1 MKRKFI
7 FITCALATISCW
19 AQVDSTKLSL
29 KECLTRGLKNN
40 YDVQIATIDQN
51 IAEANATRANAGQ
64 LPTVSTTAGYTLEQT
79 STRSKNGSNKT
90 SSHNIPAQTLNA
102 RLQADWTIF
111 DGFKIQTNYQRLK
124 QMKAQSE
131 IRTRIELE
139 DYVASAATAYYN
151 IVRQQVRMKN
161 MRASL
166 ELSRERLRIVS
177 ERYKLGS
184 ASRLDLR
191 SAEVDFNA
199 DSTQVLSQQ
208 EALIYAILDLQE
220 MMGAAAKYYDGKG
233 FLLIY
238 PTDTVIS
245 LLPCINIDSLEQK
258 MLQANS
264 KLLNAAAETRLSEL
278 DYKAIKSRDFP
289 YLKLSA
295 GYGYTHSVQN
305 SSPTQKRDNWG
316 GEIGVTVGMKIFDGN
331 RKRERHNALAEIS
344 KSELTHKNLEL
355 TLRAQLE
362 RLWKSYKN
370 NQRLL
375 GLAEEN
381 LEAAG
386 EHHEAAQERFMLGAL
401 SGIEMRQAEQ
411 NLLDARESLLNA
423 QYNMKICEISLLNLG
438 GQVMQLTQ

>member
-7 FITCALATISCW
+7 FITCALATIACW
-19 AQVDSTKLSL
+19 SQVDSTKLSL

-79 STRSKNGSNKT
+79 STSSKNGSNKT

-245 LLPCINIDSLEQK
+245 LLPSINIDSLEQK

>member
-1 MKRKFI
+1 MKRTLI

-19 AQVDSTKLSL
+19 PQADSTKLSL

-40 YDVQIATIDQN
+40 YDVQIATVNQK

-79 STRSKNGSNKT
+79 STSSKNGSNKT

-245 LLPCINIDSLEQK
+245 LLPSINIDTLEQR
-258 MLQANS
+258 MLHANS